1 MRKDCARR
9 RCLNLGQSVDRYLGQ
24 QVKQDMVQHLNAAAE
39 LYGKNPDISYLKQAN
54 KTLRKLKNK
63 DVEINIPHAG
73 NMRWVEI
80 FCYTDATHATF
91 SFGSSQEAYF
101 ILLCENGKVVLYFGH

>member
-1 MRKDCARR
+1 MSQLRSIS
-9 RCLNLGQSVDRYLGQ
+9 GQISWVASKTRHGTFECCCEI
-24 QVKQDMVQHLNAAAE
+24 VN
-39 LYGKNPDISYLKQAN
+39 YGKNPDISYLKQAN

-91 SFGSSQEAYF
+91 SSGSSQEAYF

>member
-1 MRKDCARR
+1 MLLRNCK
-9 RCLNLGQSVDRYLGQ
+9 LWKESRYQLP
-24 QVKQDMVQHLNAAAE
+24 KA
-39 LYGKNPDISYLKQAN
+39 SN

-91 SFGSSQEAYF
+91 SSGSSQEAYF
-101 ILLCENGKVVLYFGH
+101 ILLSENGKVILYFGH